1 MHASHNVLLYRN
13 MHEGRVFLFFYS
25 FYLYTTLCEPLYMHF
40 KLMYGFELFLVRLH
54 MNLAS
59 VHCLVAIAS
68 VHCMLLVLCIVVFS
82 FFPPLFLVG
91 ILG

>member
-1 MHASHNVLLYRN
+1 MHCMLL
-13 MHEGRVFLFFYS
+13 
-25 FYLYTTLCEPLYMHF
+25 
-40 KLMYGFELFLVRLH
+40 YGFELFFIRLH

-59 VHCLVAIAS
+59 VHCLVAVAS

-82 FFPPLFLVG
+82 FSPLYFLVG